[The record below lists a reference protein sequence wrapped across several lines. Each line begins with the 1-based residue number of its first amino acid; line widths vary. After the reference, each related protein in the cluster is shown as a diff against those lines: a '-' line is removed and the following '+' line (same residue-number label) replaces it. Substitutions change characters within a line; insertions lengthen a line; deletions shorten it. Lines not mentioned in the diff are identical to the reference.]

1 MNEAQQTLAS
11 QVANTSSLKL
21 TDVISQINSNKKK
34 FVAIFL
40 GGAAA
45 TYFIMRKL
53 NKPDTTRFNTD
64 SDDEDM
70 EIEIVS

>member
-11 QVANTSSLKL
+11 QVVNTSSLKL
-21 TDVISQINSNKKK
+21 IDVISQINSNKKK

-53 NKPDTTRFNTD
+53 NKPESTRYNTD
-64 SDDEDM
+64 SDDD
-70 EIEIVS
+70 EIEIAS